1 MFFVTVGCLCSG
13 EGVRHGGGGGA
24 ELARVPL
31 LRGHVRAML
40 CDVLLLSEAR
50 LSGSRPSCVANSL
63 DWCKVECAVFRSFQ
77 LLDSEYFLHL

>member
-1 MFFVTVGCLCSG
+1 MCSC

-24 ELARVPL
+24 ELARVPV

-50 LSGSRPSCVANSL
+50 L
-63 DWCKVECAVFRSFQ
+63 
-77 LLDSEYFLHL
+77 